1 MTLQVNLLLRQGK
14 FEKNKNIS
22 KQNIQKR
29 YTKVLTKGVQMER
42 CDSFNYRSGNLPRPG
57 SKRNPLMTQ
66 RTGGDK
72 KKRKTVS
79 FLYIPE
85 IS

>member
-1 MTLQVNLLLRQGK
+1 M
-14 FEKNKNIS
+14 EKCE
-22 KQNIQKR
+22 
-29 YTKVLTKGVQMER
+29 T
-42 CDSFNYRSGNLPRPG
+42 FNYKSGNLPGAG

-72 KKRKTVS
+72 KKPKTVS
-79 FLYIPE
+79 FLYTPE